1 MEFSE
6 EMGKY
11 FENIRKKTEDCH
23 AIAAKARQKN
33 LDPDDEVEISLAKN
47 MAERVVGLISS
58 VAPQIKDSNLVP
70 RIQELEKEYGVLDW
84 RVAFKI
90 AEEIA
95 KQEICK
101 FDSEREAMEIGIK
114 AGFAYVTVGV
124 VSACLEGF
132 TRLEIKERRDKKKY
146 FCMNFSGP
154 IRNAGGTAAAVSVL
168 IGDYVRKKMGYAEY
182 DPNEDEIN
190 RYFSEVEHYND
201 RCVRI
206 QYMPSKEEVD
216 FVAKHMPLEIGG
228 DPTEKIEVPNYKNL
242 PRVPTNLIRS
252 GMCLIMSSCIP
263 LKGPKLWS
271 QLSKWGK
278 EFDMEQWNF
287 LEKFI
292 KVQKDVRAKLE
303 TRKKDGNKNEE
314 KPKLLPDHAY
324 ISDLVGGRPVL
335 AHPLAKGG
343 FRLRYGR
350 SRTSGDSAQCIHPA
364 TMHVLNDFIAVG
376 THMKVERPSK
386 GAIYTPCDAIEGP
399 IIKLENGNVMRI
411 DSAKEAKQYKKEIKE
426 ILFLGDILICYGD
439 FFDRAHKLVPPGYCE
454 EWWILEL
461 EKAIVDTFGSFDM
474 DKAAELCNIK
484 KEFLLQLL
492 EKPLYTK
499 PSPGQALSISY
510 NLNIPLHPR
519 YTYHWEDIS
528 LEQLDLLQEWL
539 KKADVK
545 IGEDIEKIV
554 VPKVAQPKRVLEL
567 LGVPHIVA
575 TEFIVIEKEDAL
587 PFFTQMADFDFEKLK
602 ASQGK
607 TPLEILNDC
616 AKIKIRDK
624 SGIYIG
630 TRMGRPEKGKMRKL
644 KGSPHGLFPIG
655 EEGGRM
661 RSFHTALESGK
672 VTSSFPIFRC
682 ESCNKITI
690 YPSCEDCGKI
700 TKKLQFC
707 KVCGY
712 VEKCQHEHLM
722 PYNNREIEIKHYFDN
737 ALKILGTTL
746 FPDTIKGIKGTVNEE
761 HRLEHLAKAIL
772 RAKYDLY
779 VNKDGT
785 IRYDATEIPITH
797 FKPKEIS
804 VTIKKLKELGY
815 EKDINNKPIERDDQ
829 VIELKPQDIV
839 LPCCPEIE
847 YPADEVFL
855 KVTKFIDELLVK
867 LYKQPAYYNCKTR
880 DDLVGKLMIG
890 LAPHTSAGMVV
901 RILGFSKNQGL
912 MAHPLIHSAMR
923 RDCDGDEAGI
933 FMLMDGLLN
942 FSRKYLPGT
951 RGSTMDAP
959 LVLTSVLTASEV
971 DDMVFKMDTV
981 WKYPLEFY
989 NACLEWKNPW
999 DVKIQKVLERL
1010 GTPAQYE
1017 GYGFTHD
1024 TDDFNT
1030 GVLISSYKTLPAMQE
1045 KLLVQMDIA
1054 EKIRAVDEAD
1064 VAALV
1069 INKHFVKDT
1078 KGNLRKFSQQLFRCV
1093 ACNSKYRRPPL
1104 IGKCINPKC
1113 KNGRLIFTI
1122 SEGSVVKYLEPS
1134 LSIAERYNVSPYI
1147 KQTLELTKVRIES
1160 VFGKDKEK
1168 QEGLGKWFS

>member
-1 MEFSE
+1 MEYSE

-11 FENIRKKTEDCH
+11 FESIRKKVEDSH
-23 AIAAKARQKN
+23 SIATQARKKN
-33 LDPDDEVEISLAKN
+33 LDPADEVEISLAKN

-58 VAPQIKDSNLVP
+58 IAPQIKDSNLVP
-70 RIQELEKEYGVLDW
+70 RIQELEKKYGVLDW

-101 FDSEREAMEIGIK
+101 FDDEREAMEVGIK

-132 TRLEIKERRDKKKY
+132 TRLEIKQRRDGKKY
-146 FCMNFSGP
+146 FCMHFSGP
-154 IRNAGGTAAAVSVL
+154 IRNAGGTGAAVSVL
-168 IGDYVRKKMGYAEY
+168 IGDYVRKKMGYDMY
-182 DPNEDEIN
+182 DPDKNEIN

-216 FVAKHMPLEIGG
+216 FMAKHMPIEIGG
-228 DPTEKIEVPNYKNL
+228 DPTEKVEVPNYKNL
-242 PRVPTNLIRS
+242 QRVETNLIRS
-252 GMCLIMSSCIP
+252 GMCLIMSSCLP
-263 LKGPKLWS
+263 LKAPKLWS
-271 QLSKWGK
+271 QLSKWGE

-287 LEKFI
+287 LEDFI
-292 KVQKDVRAKLE
+292 KVQKEVRAKQE
-303 TRKKDGNKNEE
+303 KRKKQEDKDEE
-314 KPKLLPDHAY
+314 KPKILPDHAY

-335 AHPLAKGG
+335 AHPLSKGG

-350 SRTSGDSAQCIHPA
+350 ARTSGDSAQCIHPA

-386 GAIYTPCDAIEGP
+386 GAIYTPCDTIEGP
-399 IIKLENGNVMRI
+399 VVKLTNGNVLRLE
-411 DSAKEAKQYKKEIKE
+411 SAKEAKQHKKDIAK

-454 EWWILEL
+454 EWWVLEL
-461 EKAIVDTFGSFDM
+461 EKAIVDNFGSFDM
-474 DKAAELCNIK
+474 DKAADLCNIK
-484 KEFLLQLL
+484 KEILLKALK
-492 EKPLYTK
+492 KPMHTK
-499 PSPGQALSISY
+499 ISQNHALSISY
-510 NLNIPLHPR
+510 NLGIPLHPR
-519 YTYHWEDIS
+519 YTYHWKDIS
-528 LEQLDLLQEWL
+528 LGDLNLLIEWL

-554 VPKVAQPKRVLEL
+554 IPIMQEAKNVLEC
-567 LGVPHIVA
+567 LGVPHIMA
-575 TEFIVIEKEDAL
+575 TEYVVIEKEDAL
-587 PFFTQMADFDFEKLK
+587 PFFTQLADFDFDRIKQAEGSDPLEKLNNC
-602 ASQGK
+602 S
-607 TPLEILNDC
+607 
-616 AKIKIRDK
+616 KIRIRDK

-661 RSFHTALESGK
+661 RSFHTALETGK
-672 VTSSFPIFRC
+672 VTSSFPIFKC
-682 ESCNKITI
+682 EACNRITI
-690 YPSCEDCGKI
+690 YSSCENCGKK
-700 TKKLQFC
+700 TKKLKHC
-707 KVCGY
+707 KQCGY
-712 VEKCQHEHLM
+712 VEECQHEYLR
-722 PYNNREIEIKHYFDN
+722 YYDNRPIDIKHYFDN
-737 ALKILGTTL
+737 ALKLLGTTL

-761 HRLEHLAKAIL
+761 HLLEHLAKPIL

-797 FKPKEIS
+797 FKPKEIN
-804 VTIKKLKELGY
+804 VQIKKLRKLGY
-815 EKDINNKPIERDDQ
+815 TKDIEGKPIERDDQ
-829 VIELKPQDIV
+829 VIEIKPQDIV

-847 YPADEVFL
+847 SPADEVFL
-855 KVTKFIDELLVK
+855 KVTKFVDELLVK
-867 LYKQPAYYNCKTR
+867 LYKLPAYYNCKTR

-959 LVLTSVLTASEV
+959 LVLTSVLAASEV

-981 WKYPLEFY
+981 WKYPLGFY
-989 NACLEWKNPW
+989 NACLQWKNPW
-999 DVKIQKVLERL
+999 DVKIEKVMERL
-1010 GTPAQYE
+1010 GSPGQYE
-1017 GYGFTHD
+1017 DYGFTHD
-1024 TDDFNT
+1024 TDDFND

-1054 EKIRAVDEAD
+1054 EKIRAVNEAD

-1093 ACNSKYRRPPL
+1093 TCNTKYRRPPL
-1104 IGKCINPKC
+1104 IGKCTNPKC
-1113 KNGRLIFTI
+1113 KKGRIIFTI
-1122 SEGSVVKYLEPS
+1122 SEGSVTKYLEPS

-1147 KQTLELTKVRIES
+1147 RQTLELTKVRIES

-1168 QEGLGKWFS
+1168 QEGLGKWF